1 MYKVTYITTDD
12 ESNNAQTLNK
22 IKMFTTDGTIHQ
34 VLRDIDFM
42 IKLDKDKIKNTPK
55 NLKFKLI
62 KQCDDNSCQDVGDF
76 YFEVNHDMLNSNVL
90 YKMLNNEQ
98 IYDKKYIMSIK
109 ISHYKDENN
118 GENNFYITHP
128 SIEIVLT

>member
-1 MYKVTYITTDD
+1 MYKVYYVTTND

-22 IKMFTTDGTIHQ
+22 IKMFKASETIYQ

-42 IKLDKDKIKNTPK
+42 LKIDKDETKNTPK

-62 KQCDDNSCQDVGDF
+62 KHCDDNSYKDVGDF
-76 YFEVNHDMLNSNVL
+76 YFEVSHDMLNSNDSYKIL
-90 YKMLNNEQ
+90 YNEQ
-98 IYDKKYIMSIK
+98 TYDKKYIMSIK

-118 GENNFYITHP
+118 GEINFYIAHP
-128 SIEIVLT
+128 SVEIVLT